1 MIDQS
6 ITSHKKII
14 LVWLDLEMTGLCIET
29 DVILEVALVLTNTQL
44 HQLEDSFSC
53 QIFQTE
59 CILEQMNDWC
69 KHHHTQSGLLE
80 LIAQSKLS
88 IKQAEQIMC
97 TTLDKY
103 HPDTTFLLCGNSI
116 FQDRLFVNKYMPHFA
131 SKLHY
136 RMIDVSSIKELVKN
150 WYPENPHSLFV
161 KQKNHRAIDDIFE
174 SIQELK
180 HYKKYFFI
188 N

>member
-1 MIDQS
+1 MLSRVQLSNKNVIW
-6 ITSHKKII
+6 
-14 LVWLDLEMTGLCIET
+14 VWLDLEMTGLSVDI
-29 DVILEVALVLTNTQL
+29 DVILEIALVLTNTKLQ
-44 HQLEDSFSC
+44 QLESPLSW
-53 QIFQTE
+53 QIFQSE
-59 CILEQMNDWC
+59 YILESMNDWC
-69 KHHHTQSGLLE
+69 KQHHTQSGLIDLVRT
-80 LIAQSKLS
+80 SKTS
-88 IKQAEQIMC
+88 ITKIEEIIC
-97 TTLDKY
+97 KKLDMY
-103 HPDTTFLLCGNSI
+103 PLNTPFILCGNSI
-116 FQDRLFVNKYMPHFA
+116 YQDRLFINKYMPHFA